1 MYRTIVRMQHASPT
15 VTQTY
20 PSNDKK
26 KVHYDLEV
34 LLMREIVACI
44 HAAPFTQLKDVFT
57 STQLKD
63 WVSI

>member
-1 MYRTIVRMQHASPT
+1 MQHASPT

-63 WVSI
+63 